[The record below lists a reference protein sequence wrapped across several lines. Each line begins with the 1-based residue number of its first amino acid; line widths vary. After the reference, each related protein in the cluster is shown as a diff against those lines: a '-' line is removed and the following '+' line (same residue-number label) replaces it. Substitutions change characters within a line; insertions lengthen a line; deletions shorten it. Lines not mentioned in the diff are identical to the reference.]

1 MFNVKLK
8 KMDKRSMLE
17 KGVVIALVLNYL
29 GVVSK
34 TITMFDLY
42 HGLSVTV
49 KVGKKNYTVDSEKIA
64 FLRSI
69 GINVD
74 VEIVDGRITLEITL
88 PYENQNGWMDVECE
102 DIAKLLCQFFRDVF
116 MLSECEYKTEGFVS
130 RGYLAVTITK
140 IDGDDLRLDFHGIRN
155 LMNFDITPFVRPVKS
170 TKAIVGFIY

>member
-1 MFNVKLK
+1 MF
-8 KMDKRSMLE
+8 E
-17 KGVVIALVLNYL
+17 KSIVIALVLNYL
-29 GVVSK
+29 GVVAKSM
-34 TITMFDLY
+34 TMYDLY

-74 VEIVDGRITLEITL
+74 VEIVDGSITLEITL

-116 MLSECEYKTEGFVS
+116 MLSECEYKTEGFV
-130 RGYLAVTITK
+130 RCGYLAVKITQK
-140 IDGDDLRLDFHGIRN
+140 DGDDLRLDFHRIDA
-155 LMNFDITPFVRPVKS
+155 LTKFDITPFVRPVNS
-170 TKAIVGFIY
+170 TTAIVGFVY

>member
-1 MFNVKLK
+1 MN
-8 KMDKRSMLE
+8 KRSMLE

-29 GVVSK
+29 GVVAKS
-34 TITMFDLY
+34 ITMYDLY

>member
-74 VEIVDGRITLEITL
+74 VEIVDGSITLEITL

-140 IDGDDLRLDFHGIRN
+140 IDGDDLRLDYHGIRN
-155 LMNFDITPFVRPVKS
+155 LINFDITPFVRPVKS

>member
-1 MFNVKLK
+1 
-8 KMDKRSMLE
+8 MLE
-17 KGVVIALVLNYL
+17 KSVVIALVLNYL
-29 GVVSK
+29 GVVAKSM
-34 TITMFDLY
+34 TMYDLY

-74 VEIVDGRITLEITL
+74 VEIVDGSITLEITL

-116 MLSECEYKTEGFVS
+116 MLSECEYKTEGFV
-130 RGYLAVTITK
+130 RCGYLAVKITQK
-140 IDGDDLRLDFHGIRN
+140 DGDDLRLDFHRIDA
-155 LMNFDITPFVRPVKS
+155 LTKLDITPFVRPVNS
-170 TKAIVGFIY
+170 TTAIVGFVC

>member
-1 MFNVKLK
+1 
-8 KMDKRSMLE
+8 MLE
-17 KGVVIALVLNYL
+17 KSVVIALVLNYL
-29 GVVSK
+29 GVVAKSM
-34 TITMFDLY
+34 TMYDLY

-74 VEIVDGRITLEITL
+74 VEIVDGSITLEITL

-116 MLSECEYKTEGFVS
+116 MLSECEYKTEGFV
-130 RGYLAVTITK
+130 RCGYLAVKITQK
-140 IDGDDLRLDFHGIRN
+140 DGDNLRLDFHRIDA
-155 LMNFDITPFVRPVKS
+155 LTKLDITPFVRPVNS
-170 TKAIVGFIY
+170 TTAIVGFVY

>member
-8 KMDKRSMLE
+8 KMNKRSMLE

-34 TITMFDLY
+34 TMTMFDLY

-140 IDGDDLRLDFHGIRN
+140 IDGDDLRLDYHGIRN
-155 LMNFDITPFVRPVKS
+155 LINFDITPFVRPVKS

>member
-1 MFNVKLK
+1 
-8 KMDKRSMLE
+8 MLE

-42 HGLSVTV
+42 HGLSITV

-74 VEIVDGRITLEITL
+74 VEIVDGSITLEITL

-116 MLSECEYKTEGFVS
+116 MLSECEYKTEGFIS
-130 RGYLAVTITK
+130 CGYLAVKITQK
-140 IDGDDLRLDFHGIRN
+140 DGDDLRLDFHRIDA
-155 LMNFDITPFVRPVKS
+155 LTKFDITPFVRPVNS
-170 TKAIVGFIY
+170 TTAIVGFIY

>member
-1 MFNVKLK
+1 
-8 KMDKRSMLE
+8 MLE
-17 KGVVIALVLNYL
+17 KSVVIALVLNYL

-34 TITMFDLY
+34 TMTMYDLY
-42 HGLSVTV
+42 HGLSITV

-74 VEIVDGRITLEITL
+74 VEIVDGSITLEITL

-116 MLSECEYKTEGFVS
+116 MLSECEYKTEGFIS
-130 RGYLAVTITK
+130 CGYLAVKITQK
-140 IDGDDLRLDFHGIRN
+140 DGDDLRLDFHRIDA
-155 LMNFDITPFVRPVKS
+155 LTKFDITPFVRPVNS
-170 TKAIVGFIY
+170 TTAIVGFIY

>member
-74 VEIVDGRITLEITL
+74 VEIVDGSITLEITL

>member
-1 MFNVKLK
+1 
-8 KMDKRSMLE
+8 MLE
-17 KGVVIALVLNYL
+17 KSVVIALVLNYL
-29 GVVSK
+29 GVVAKSM
-34 TITMFDLY
+34 TMYDLY

-74 VEIVDGRITLEITL
+74 VEIVDGSITLEITL

-116 MLSECEYKTEGFVS
+116 MLSECEYKTEGFV
-130 RGYLAVTITK
+130 RCGYLAVKITQK
-140 IDGDDLRLDFHGIRN
+140 DGDDLRLDFHRIDA
-155 LMNFDITPFVRPVKS
+155 LTKLDITPFVRPVNS
-170 TKAIVGFIY
+170 TTAIVGFVY

>member
-1 MFNVKLK
+1 
-8 KMDKRSMLE
+8 MLE
-17 KGVVIALVLNYL
+17 KSVVIALVLNYL
-29 GVVSK
+29 GVVAKSM
-34 TITMFDLY
+34 TMYDLY

-74 VEIVDGRITLEITL
+74 VEIVDGSITLEITL

-116 MLSECEYKTEGFVS
+116 MLSECEYKTEGFV
-130 RGYLAVTITK
+130 RCGYLAVKITQK
-140 IDGDDLRLDFHGIRN
+140 DGDDLRLDFHRIDA
-155 LMNFDITPFVRPVKS
+155 LTKFDITPFVRPVKS

>member
-1 MFNVKLK
+1 
-8 KMDKRSMLE
+8 MLE
-17 KGVVIALVLNYL
+17 KSVVIALVRNYL
-29 GVVSK
+29 GVVAKSM
-34 TITMFDLY
+34 TMYDLY

-74 VEIVDGRITLEITL
+74 VEIVDGSITLEITL

-116 MLSECEYKTEGFVS
+116 MLSECEYKTEGFV
-130 RGYLAVTITK
+130 RCGYLAVKITQK
-140 IDGDDLRLDFHGIRN
+140 DGDDLRLDFHRIDA
-155 LMNFDITPFVRPVKS
+155 LTKFDITPFVRPVNS
-170 TKAIVGFIY
+170 TTAIVGFVY

>member
-1 MFNVKLK
+1 MFNFKLK
-8 KMDKRSMLE
+8 KMNKRSMLE

-140 IDGDDLRLDFHGIRN
+140 IDGDDLRLDYHGIRN
-155 LMNFDITPFVRPVKS
+155 LINFDITPFVRPVKS

>member
-1 MFNVKLK
+1 MNKTSK
-8 KMDKRSMLE
+8 LE
-17 KGVVIALVLNYL
+17 KGIVIALVLNYL
-29 GVVSK
+29 GVVAKSL
-34 TITMFDLY
+34 TMYDLY

-74 VEIVDGRITLEITL
+74 VEIVDGSITLEITL

-116 MLSECEYKTEGFVS
+116 MLSECEYKTEGFIS
-130 RGYLAVTITK
+130 CGYLAVKITQK
-140 IDGDDLRLDFHGIRN
+140 DGDDLRLDFHRIDA
-155 LMNFDITPFVRPVKS
+155 LTKFDITPFVRPVNS
-170 TKAIVGFIY
+170 TTAIVGFIY

>member
-1 MFNVKLK
+1 MFNVKFK
-8 KMDKRSMLE
+8 KMNKRSMLE